1 MPPPSQGIIGPM
13 VKTFL
18 FAATLPVTLPIL
30 IYKYIKGDFK
40 RVNSDPFGG
49 FNGFN
54 GFNGFGG
61 FDGFNG
67 FGGFNNE
74 NPYSNTTE
82 QHTYYSYVS
91 IISHVVS

>member
-54 GFNGFGG
+54 GFGG